1 MVLKEDFLK
10 SINHCA
16 GFERA
21 ALVEAHQQSPSV
33 SIRLNPG
40 KVNQRSLVLDDN
52 NLLNEVPWCSNAFFL
67 KERPSFTL
75 DPLFHAGAYYV
86 QEASSMF
93 LQHVVNEVLK
103 DGKGNKALDLCAAP
117 GGKTTLLASMQ
128 QFGLVVSNEIIQS
141 RIAVLQENAIKW
153 GDKKILVSNN
163 DPSDF
168 KRLSGF
174 FDFVMIDAPCSGS
187 GLFRKDEKA
196 MKEWN
201 PGLVDFCA
209 ARQKRILHA
218 AMDTV
223 AEGGYLFYSTC
234 SFSSEENE
242 DNLDF
247 LLDTGLFESVD
258 IPVDETWGVVNSC
271 SSKHGAS
278 GYRFYPDK
286 LRGEGFFCGLLRK
299 TKTLNAE
306 YIDLPLPFA
315 AFQAKLNMSDWVK
328 EVENLLLF
336 KKGEELFAIDQA
348 FAQDLALL
356 SQILRLRKSGLRMGE
371 LIREEFV
378 PNHELAMS
386 TIQSSSLPS
395 VELDLAQSLKYLRR
409 ETLDLDVVQKGWSL
423 VNYKKVTLGWIKI
436 VQGKAKNHYPLNWRI
451 LMRG

>member
-1 MVLKEDFLK
+1 M
-10 SINHCA
+10 
-16 GFERA
+16 
-21 ALVEAHQQSPSV
+21 
-33 SIRLNPG
+33 
-40 KVNQRSLVLDDN
+40 
-52 NLLNEVPWCSNAFFL
+52 
-67 KERPSFTL
+67 
-75 DPLFHAGAYYV
+75 
-86 QEASSMF
+86 
-93 LQHVVNEVLK
+93 
-103 DGKGNKALDLCAAP
+103 
-117 GGKTTLLASMQ
+117 
-128 QFGLVVSNEIIQS
+128 
-141 RIAVLQENAIKW
+141 
-153 GDKKILVSNN
+153 
-163 DPSDF
+163 
-168 KRLSGF
+168 
-174 FDFVMIDAPCSGS
+174 
-187 GLFRKDEKA
+187 
-196 MKEWN
+196 
-201 PGLVDFCA
+201 
-209 ARQKRILHA
+209 
-218 AMDTV
+218 
-223 AEGGYLFYSTC
+223 
-234 SFSSEENE
+234 
-242 DNLDF
+242 
-247 LLDTGLFESVD
+247 D
-258 IPVDETWGVVNSC
+258 IPVDETWGVVKSC

>member
-21 ALVEAHQQSPSV
+21 ALVEAHQHSPSV

-40 KVNQRSLVLDDN
+40 KVNQRSLVLDEN

-93 LQHVVNEVLK
+93 LQHVVNEVFK

-141 RIAVLQENAIKW
+141 RVAVLQENAIKW
-153 GDKKILVSNN
+153 GNKKILVSNN

-196 MKEWN
+196 MKEWST
-201 PGLVDFCA
+201 GLVDFCA

-223 AEGGYLFYSTC
+223 VEGGYLFYSTC

-247 LLDTGLFESVD
+247 LLDTGLFESVV
-258 IPVDETWGVVNSC
+258 IPVDETWGVVSSC
-271 SSKHGAS
+271 SSKHGAN

-286 LRGEGFFCGLLRK
+286 VRGEGFFCGLLRK
-299 TKTLNAE
+299 TKTPNAE

-328 EVENLLLF
+328 GVENLLLF
-336 KKGEELFAIDQA
+336 KKGEELFAFDQD
-348 FAQDLALL
+348 FAQDLALV
-356 SQILRLRKSGLRMGE
+356 SKILRLRKSGLRMGE

-409 ETLDLDVVQKGWSL
+409 ETLDLDVVQKGWTL
-423 VNYKKVTLGWIKI
+423 VKYKKVTLGWIKI